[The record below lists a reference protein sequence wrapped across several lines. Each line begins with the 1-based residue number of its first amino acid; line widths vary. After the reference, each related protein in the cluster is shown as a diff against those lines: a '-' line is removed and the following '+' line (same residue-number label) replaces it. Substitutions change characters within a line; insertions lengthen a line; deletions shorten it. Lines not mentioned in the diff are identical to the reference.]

1 MSSTETKVKIL
12 LVEDEPG
19 FRRIYSFVLKNAG
32 YDVLEAEDGEKGIQM
47 VLEHHPDLVL
57 LDLMLPKISGFDVL
71 KKIRETVSIK
81 NTPIIIF
88 SVMGEQREMEHGMNL
103 GANDYAIKG
112 FYTPKDILAK
122 ISTALESTDKK
133 SDEKKLDSNS
143 YFLSIDPE
151 QPDSLKLQKAF
162 GLPTGFMCPLC
173 NKPLALELELLPT
186 HSRTVGHWFASH
198 FLCKTCHTDF

>member
-81 NTPIIIF
+81 HTLSSFFRSWGNKGRWN
-88 SVMGEQREMEHGMNL
+88 MG
-103 GANDYAIKG
+103 
-112 FYTPKDILAK
+112 
-122 ISTALESTDKK
+122 
-133 SDEKKLDSNS
+133 
-143 YFLSIDPE
+143 
-151 QPDSLKLQKAF
+151 
-162 GLPTGFMCPLC
+162 
-173 NKPLALELELLPT
+173 
-186 HSRTVGHWFASH
+186 
-198 FLCKTCHTDF
+198 